1 MSLYVLPEN
10 QKMIWDTISKVPL
23 FRKLSNETH
32 NSEQWFQNIIGHH
45 HNKFQ
50 NKRLNKDDLRNL
62 NKETIQYM
70 LHDLKNK
77 YSLQPATSNNL
88 FNNNTTFQS
97 NLVSNDVMKTNT
109 TETRGFILEQK
120 QNTINNQFQTRQE
133 EYGSLLNRPSVNEI
147 DFRENMQEDKPIE
160 NMEELIQKQLRERE
174 YEIQPKQ
181 LVKEEIIDIGA
192 VEIQEKEHKSVKW
205 DDEQVS
211 KEKESY
217 TELKQMLHDFME
229 KMANEIKDIR
239 SQLLELK
246 NDKNLFLDDNSTERM
261 KNIMS
266 KLQHVEEKGEK
277 IESDVKLST
286 NL

>member
-32 NSEQWFQNIIGHH
+32 NSEQWFQTIIGHH
-45 HNKFQ
+45 HNKIQ

-77 YSLQPATSNNL
+77 YSLQPATSNTL
-88 FNNNTTFQS
+88 FNNNTTIQS
-97 NLVSNDVMKTNT
+97 NRDSTDVMKTNT
-109 TETRGFILEQK
+109 TETRGFILEKK

-147 DFRENMQEDKPIE
+147 DFRENIQEDKPIE
-160 NMEELIQKQLRERE
+160 NMDELIQKQLRERE

-192 VEIQEKEHKSVKW
+192 VEIQEKESKSVKW

-217 TELKQMLHDFME
+217 TELKNMLHDFMD

-246 NDKNLFLDDNSTERM
+246 NDKNLFLNDNSTERM

-266 KLQHVEEKGEK
+266 KLQHIEEKGEK
-277 IESDVKLST
+277 IEKEKELST

>member
-133 EYGSLLNRPSVNEI
+133 EYGSLIKRPNVNEI
-147 DFRENMQEDKPIE
+147 DVRENMQEDKPIE